1 MSSNSNYYENENN
14 EIDPYVLLNVPLD
27 ADFKAIKDRYFMYS
41 RVFHPDKQSAGMYLE
56 SREQF
61 EVIDRAYKAISSPF
75 LKLIYDRFGY

>member
-1 MSSNSNYYENENN
+1 MSDSSNPPGSENN

-41 RVFHPDKQSAGMYLE
+41 RVFHPDKQSAGVYLE

-61 EVIDRAYKAISSPF
+61 EVIDRAYKAISTPF